1 MTYAG
6 LATVFL
12 LGAGLTAALTARALR
27 LPRRWWLATTVVAA
41 VLLVLTAVFDSAMIA
56 ADLFRYDTD
65 SLTGVRVFLMPVEDF
80 AWPMVAVLVLPS
92 LWELFG
98 RFTQSGGGRRE
109 H

>member
-12 LGAGLTAALTARALR
+12 VGAGLTAVLTARVLR
-27 LPRRWWLATTVVAA
+27 LPGRWWWATAVVAVA
-41 VLLVLTAVFDSAMIA
+41 LLLLTAVFDSVMIA
-56 ADLFRYDTD
+56 ADLFRYDTA
-65 SLTGVRVFLMPVEDF
+65 SLSGVRVLLMPVEDF
-80 AWPMVAVLVLPS
+80 AWPIVAVLVLPS

-98 RFTQSGGGRRE
+98 RLTRTEGRHRE